1 MPPVQLRG
9 IPFLLEIP
17 QSRSSLSYSA
27 TMTSKLPNYLPSG
40 DYVIYSL
47 VDGPLGVAF
56 IPGAL
61 DRVPVIVPSPGFY
74 PQKFHVQA
82 VDESQHIY
90 VITVDG
96 KNTRDEER
104 LVYASHKEAQKWVI
118 AYREQ
123 QNAYTI
129 VKLNT
134 NDAWTDPGQDHR
146 EGRRDPDDPRQIRLE
161 PLTGAN
167 PGVYSDIRPN
177 QLFRFEVPREHQLPS
192 GNYRIH
198 SLVSNQP
205 LGLQGVL
212 GYRPDVPVVEPPHLR
227 THSRADPVVVPVP
240 SAAPQTFT
248 VQQVN
253 GSEDTYVIK
262 IEGKY
267 TRDERNL
274 VYAFQDPPAQEWVIT
289 YRENQGA
296 YTIAKM
302 RTGGAWT
309 DPREF
314 PDDLLGQLSL
324 PEGERIEIPD
334 DEPDVPEGE
343 EAEHP
348 GTEGGAPRFRRPP
361 PRFRRQIVLER
372 LIRVERG
379 PPPAFAR
386 NQLFRFVPSHLQ
398 RPE

>member
-1 MPPVQLRG
+1 
-9 IPFLLEIP
+9 
-17 QSRSSLSYSA
+17 
-27 TMTSKLPNYLPSG
+27 MTSKLPNYLPSG

-74 PQKFHVQA
+74 PPEK
-82 VDESQHIY
+82 
-90 VITVDG
+90 
-96 KNTRDEER
+96 
-104 LVYASHKEAQKWVI
+104 AQKWVI
-118 AYREQ
+118 TYREQ

-129 VKLNT
+129 VKLYA
-134 NDAWTDPGQDHR
+134 NDAWTDSGQDRR
-146 EGRRDPDDPRQIRLE
+146 EGRRDPDDPRQIRLG

-167 PGVYSDIRPN
+167 PNVYSDIPPN
-177 QLFRFEVPREHQLPS
+177 QLFRFEVPREHKLPT

-212 GYRPDVPVVEPPHLR
+212 GYRPDVPVVEPPHPR

-262 IEGKY
+262 IEGKF

-296 YTIAKM
+296 YTIVKM
-302 RTGGAWT
+302 RTRGAWT

-324 PEGERIEIPD
+324 PEGEQIEIPD

-348 GTEGGAPRFRRPP
+348 GAEGGAPRFRRPP

-379 PPPAFAR
+379 PPPVFAR